1 MSLKDSAKK
10 AILWSAGLNLFRDGL
25 QFVQMLVMV
34 RLLDPDIY
42 GMANYG
48 TTLIGFIG
56 LISFQ
61 HISAHIVQVRSQ
73 EAVDYDQHFTF
84 GMFLNLGLFL
94 LTNVLAFGAAYVDG
108 YTKMQPILH
117 VLSFTFL
124 FTVPMDL
131 RQRMLEREHHWEKL
145 RPLQM
150 AMMVV
155 SVVSGITMALLGA
168 GVYALIVPGIL
179 SMLVFSYDLFF
190 ILKWRP
196 RWTWNRHAYQDAMH
210 FGLNRIASNAMNS
223 GRKMVESTSITHYFQ
238 FSGLGVFG
246 RAEGLANMFCGRIG
260 QQVVAAL
267 YPIITRADPGS
278 ERFQKIAGLVLR
290 SIAWVT
296 IPIAIWFSME
306 ARAITTLLYGAKWDS
321 VVSILPWS
329 MFVGATQAIG
339 SCVYA
344 LLLANE
350 ARKQCIRSDIF
361 AMILVVTCVLVMM
374 PIGLKQYLI
383 GLGLVYIVVDT
394 VLITLLVKTR
404 GIEIS
409 SMWSALF
416 PPLLAACIG
425 ISVVYLVQT
434 NITVPM
440 PLVIQTIF
448 AGTIFGS
455 IYLVVIRQFFRHQ
468 LVELLDYMPAG
479 HLAKKV
485 LVLA

>member
-1 MSLKDSAKK
+1 MSLKESAKK

-25 QFVQMLVMV
+25 QFAQMLVMV

-48 TTLIGFIG
+48 STLIGFIG
-56 LISFQ
+56 LVSFQ

-73 EAVDYDQHFTF
+73 DAVDYDQHFTF
-84 GMFLNLGLFL
+84 GMFLNLGLFVI
-94 LTNVLAFGAAYVDG
+94 TNVLAFGAAYVDG
-108 YTKMQPILH
+108 YTQMQPILH

-124 FTVPMDL
+124 FSVPMDL

-155 SVVSGITMALLGA
+155 SVVTGISMALAGA

-179 SMLVFSYDLFF
+179 SMLVFSYDLF
-190 ILKWRP
+190 IVLKWRP
-196 RWTWNRHAYQDAMH
+196 RWTWNRDSYRDAMH

-238 FSGLGVFG
+238 FAGLGVFG

-267 YPIITRADPGS
+267 YPIITRAEPAS

-290 SIAWVT
+290 SVAWIV
-296 IPIAIWFSME
+296 IPIAVWFSLE
-306 ARAITTLLYGAKWDS
+306 ANAITTLLYGEKWDS
-321 VVSILPWS
+321 VISILPLS

-350 ARKQCIRSDIF
+350 ARRQCLRSDVF
-361 AMILVVTCVLVMM
+361 AMLLVVSCVFVFV
-374 PIGLKQYLI
+374 PKGLAQYLF
-383 GLGLVYIVVDT
+383 GLGCVYIIVDT
-394 VLITLLVKTR
+394 VLISLLVRTA
-404 GIEIS
+404 GIN
-409 SMWSALF
+409 MKGLMAALS
-416 PPLLAACIG
+416 PPLLSAAFGAIAFYLIQKNIMLPDSKIIHAT
-425 ISVVYLVQT
+425 ISGL
-434 NITVPM
+434 
-440 PLVIQTIF
+440 
-448 AGTIFGS
+448 IFGS
-455 IYLVVIRQFFRHQ
+455 IYVLIIRQLFRKH
-468 LVELLDYMPAG
+468 LLELLEYMPG
-479 HLAKKV
+479 GRWAKRMLV
-485 LVLA
+485 LV